1 MTIDELFNMPICEM
15 GDWLTENYRDPK
27 GYYKK
32 EYWFTDIK
40 DCFGV
45 EFPEGCGWRIIPC
58 MSTYRDKDS
67 SPLEKIKTKYYD
79 TLKFA
84 VAKVSKY
91 GECLVYTLSGR
102 FTYTDVKKKYENG
115 KKVMG
120 FDYYIDRQYSFELE
134 KITCEDTEN
143 NKCRVYIDGPDVVN
157 NSDLAVHY
165 QLIESGDYN
174 NKWLDQY
181 EFIDK
186 FYSIG
191 FNGKPI
197 ISSPHKNKHT
207 LNEFADKLEKFAKK
221 VNEYAPKA
229 YYENNDILD
238 NKEFIKKCKSV
249 HLKPEEIYDV
259 WVALY
264 VENQNVTLDDVIG
277 MMRLSE
283 SKETFI
289 EEYVDKCK
297 CLHITKD
304 WDDKYS
310 ITSYPYYNCYHIC
323 LLYGKKGYT
332 MTENFIGYVKDL
344 NKTREMYKAIDGY
357 KDTVKYAKTAYQTNY
372 KLMAQA
378 FENKILDI
386 YNEVIDK
393 LEIVKNGYL
402 EKSKEIYD
410 DIHEKYPGINDI
422 DVGIYKDIPDI
433 VDSIHKDFKRTAVKL
448 MKNIDPKYKGLTHKK
463 VKIKTEKETK
473 DDKEFLDHCKKLFDA
488 APGLEK
494 IIYYSVHKSYDAP
507 YEVYESD
514 DIDRYVDEDSIYD
527 YEEKYGQGSFNEWV
541 DEFEKLMPSGP
552 SDYYSL
558 EQELYPGCSYNM
570 FINRKLE
577 YDEENNVD

>member
-15 GDWLTENYRDPK
+15 SEWLTENYRDPK

-32 EYWFTDIK
+32 DYWFTDIK
-40 DCFGV
+40 ECFGV

-58 MSTYRDKDS
+58 MSTYRDKDT
-67 SPLEKIKTKYYD
+67 SPLEKIKEKYFD
-79 TLKFA
+79 KLVFG

-91 GECLVYTLSGR
+91 GECLVYTLSGC
-102 FTYTDVKKKYENG
+102 FTHKDVKKKYANG
-115 KKVMG
+115 KKIMG

-134 KITCEDTEN
+134 KITCEDTN
-143 NKCRVYIDGPDVVN
+143 DNKCRVYIDGPDVVN
-157 NSDLAVHY
+157 NSDLAVHF
-165 QLIESGDYN
+165 QLSESGDYK
-174 NKWLDQY
+174 NKWLNQY

-221 VNEYAPKA
+221 VNEHAVKA
-229 YYENNDILD
+229 YND
-238 NKEFIKKCKSV
+238 NKNIINDAEFIKKCKSV

-264 VENQNVTLDDVIG
+264 VENQNVTFDDVIG

-283 SKETFI
+283 STETFI
-289 EEYVDKCK
+289 EEYVNKCK
-297 CLHITKD
+297 CQRITKD
-304 WDDKYS
+304 YNGKYS
-310 ITSYPYYNCYHIC
+310 ITSYPYYTCYHVC

-332 MTENFIGYVKDL
+332 MTENFMGYVKDL

-357 KDTVKYAKTAYQTNY
+357 KDTIKNAKTDYKDSY

-386 YNEVIDK
+386 YNEVFDK
-393 LEIVKNGYL
+393 LESVKNGYL
-402 EKSKEIYD
+402 EKSKEIYN
-410 DIHEKYPGINDI
+410 DIHEKYPGVNDI

-433 VDSIHKDFKRTAVKL
+433 VDSIHNDFERISVKL

-463 VKIKTEKETK
+463 IKTKSSKETN
-473 DDKEFLDHCKKLFDA
+473 DDKEFLDHCKKLFDV
-488 APGLEK
+488 APGLKK
-494 IIYYSVHKSYDAP
+494 IIYYSVGKAYDAP
-507 YEVYESD
+507 HEIYECDNIEESFSD
-514 DIDRYVDEDSIYD
+514 DTIYD
-527 YEEKYGQGSFNEWV
+527 YEEKYGQESFNDWLEK
-541 DEFEKLMPSGP
+541 FEILKPCNP
-552 SDYYSL
+552 NDYKSL
-558 EQELYPGCSYNM
+558 GNDLYPGCTLNL
-570 FINRKLE
+570 FINRNLE
-577 YDEENNVD
+577 YDEEEVN

>member
-1 MTIDELFNMPICEM
+1 MTIDKLFNMPICEM
-15 GDWLTENYRDPK
+15 SEWLTDNYRDPK

-32 EYWFTDIK
+32 DYWFTDIK
-40 DCFGV
+40 ECFGV

-58 MSTYRDKDS
+58 MSTYRDKDT
-67 SPLEKIKTKYYD
+67 SPLEKIKEKYYD
-79 TLKFA
+79 TLEFA

-102 FTYTDVKKKYENG
+102 FTYNDVKKKYANG

-134 KITCEDTEN
+134 KITCEDTTN

-157 NSDLAVHY
+157 NSDLAVHF
-165 QLIESGDYN
+165 QLSESGDYH

-197 ISSPHKNKHT
+197 ISSPHKNKHS

-221 VNEYAPKA
+221 VNEHAVKA
-229 YYENNDILD
+229 YND
-238 NKEFIKKCKSV
+238 NKTIINDSEFIKKCKSV

-283 SKETFI
+283 STETFI

-297 CLHITKD
+297 CQHITKD
-304 WDDKYS
+304 WDNKYS
-310 ITSYPYYNCYHIC
+310 ITSHPYYNCYHVC

-332 MTENFIGYVKDL
+332 MTENFMGYVKDL

-357 KDTVKYAKTAYQTNY
+357 KDIIKNAKADYKDSY
-372 KLMAQA
+372 KLMAQT
-378 FENKILDI
+378 FENKLLDVYEEI
-386 YNEVIDK
+386 REK
-393 LEIVKNGYL
+393 LEAIKDGYL
-402 EKSKEIYD
+402 EKSKEIYKE
-410 DIHEKYPGINDI
+410 IHEKYPGVNDI
-422 DVGIYKDIPDI
+422 DVGIFEDEVEIIDN
-433 VDSIHKDFKRTAVKL
+433 IHKSFERTAPIL
-448 MKNIDPKYKGLTHKK
+448 MKKIDPKHKLNI
-463 VKIKTEKETK
+463 IKKSNK
-473 DDKEFLDHCKKLFDA
+473 SNKNKNDDKEFLDHCKKLFDA

-494 IIYYSVHKSYDAP
+494 IIYYSVHKAYDAP

-514 DIDRYVDEDSIYD
+514 DIDGYIDEDSIYD
-527 YEEKYGQGSFNEWV
+527 YEEKYGQGSFNEWF
-541 DEFEKLMPSGP
+541 DKFEILRPSGP
-552 SDYYSL
+552 SDYRSFGSD
-558 EQELYPGCSYNM
+558 LYPGCEYNL
-570 FINRKLE
+570 FVNRNLE
-577 YDEENNVD
+577 FSEGEEYTG